1 MKYLYLPQ
9 YETLTCRLIWD
20 EIADNQEMLSYL
32 PEAKEVEK
40 LPKQY
45 LVNLVYAVIGDDFK
59 AWVHER
65 IQQRNAKVTVEKDLM
80 INFD

>member
-1 MKYLYLPQ
+1 
-9 YETLTCRLIWD
+9 
-20 EIADNQEMLSYL
+20 MLSYL
-32 PEAKEVEK
+32 PAAKEVEK

-45 LVNLVYAVIGDDFK
+45 LVNLVFAVIGDNFK

-80 INFD
+80 INFDQEVATAFLNSTAVSL